1 MKKLVVFLLAIALIP
16 SIQSCKKKEEPKP
29 SAKELLTKSAWHHVK
44 NETYDSNGNL
54 TNTQTKDNKMVF
66 TPSNDYYYY
75 NNAGQIIEYGTW
87 RFTDDDTKID
97 FTEHGTTQ
105 AASFNIDKLTE
116 SEFTI
121 SIAFGSVK
129 YVLYFKR

>member
-1 MKKLVVFLLAIALIP
+1 MKKFVVLLLALALIP

-29 SAKELLTKSAWHHVK
+29 SAKELLTQDAWYHFK

-54 TNTQTKDNKMVF
+54 TNSQTRNNKMVF
-66 TPSNDYYYY
+66 APSNDYYYY
-75 NNAGQIIEYGTW
+75 NNTGQISEYGTW
-87 RFTDDDTKID
+87 RLTDNDTKIEML
-97 FTEHGTTQ
+97 EHSDTQ